1 MLDQSYNKN
10 CMFPACRGGRSALVA
25 EPVVGPGLYKVVGT
39 QPIDV
44 SAHLRLLGESLT
56 IIGERLKEHE
66 VCMKTYMS

>member
-1 MLDQSYNKN
+1 M
-10 CMFPACRGGRSALVA
+10 A

-66 VCMKTYMS
+66 VCMKTYSYMSYSE

>member
-1 MLDQSYNKN
+1 MYVV
-10 CMFPACRGGRSALVA
+10 CRGGRGVLVA
-25 EPVVGPGLYKVVGT
+25 EPVIGPGIYKVVGT

-66 VCMKTYMS
+66 VRVRACSPFVYIRPIHL

>member
-1 MLDQSYNKN
+1 MY
-10 CMFPACRGGRSALVA
+10 RGGRSSLVA
-25 EPVVGPGLYKVVGT
+25 EPIVGPGMYKVVGT

-66 VCMKTYMS
+66 VRVRNTSLFIL